1 MTNDHYFIDIKDQI
15 IDNNTI
21 PSDYYSQFDVKR
33 GLRNKD
39 GSGVLAGLSRISSV
53 IGSQMVDYQKISV
66 DGDLQIRDI
75 SIFDLCKDL
84 DSNKFGY
91 ENIVFLL
98 LVGRLPEASE
108 LTAFSDVMSQNRLV
122 PTEIIDNV
130 IKGLPSNNM
139 MNKLQS
145 VVAALYGFD
154 VDPDNLDP
162 YLNFCKAVNIIAKMP
177 MAISYSYLSSY
188 VDNPTFVKPESGM
201 SHAESFLYMLRQGQA
216 PTDLERDI
224 FDLSL
229 VLHAEHGGG
238 NNSTFTNYV
247 VSSSG
252 TDIYSSIAASIAS
265 LKGPLHGSA
274 NKKVMDMMADIKEN
288 VSDWKNESECNDYLL
303 KILKKE
309 AHDRSGKIYGLG
321 HAVYTKSDP
330 RAIILKEKAKALAA
344 QKGREDE
351 LQLYLNIEKNGPD
364 LFNEFKGSDKVI
376 SPNVDFFSGFVYDC
390 LGIPAEIYTAMFA
403 CARAAGW
410 SAHRIEEI
418 LSGKRIIR
426 PGYKFVE

>member
-1 MTNDHYFIDIKDQI
+1 CKGAQNHMTNDHYFIDIKEQI

-21 PSDYYSQFDVKR
+21 PSNYYSQFDVKR

-84 DSNKFGY
+84 ETNKFGY

-98 LVGRLPEASE
+98 LVGRLPESSE

-177 MAISYSYLSSY
+177 MAISYSYL
-188 VDNPTFVKPESGM
+188 
-201 SHAESFLYMLRQGQA
+201 
-216 PTDLERDI
+216 
-224 FDLSL
+224 
-229 VLHAEHGGG
+229 
-238 NNSTFTNYV
+238 
-247 VSSSG
+247 
-252 TDIYSSIAASIAS
+252 
-265 LKGPLHGSA
+265 
-274 NKKVMDMMADIKEN
+274 
-288 VSDWKNESECNDYLL
+288 
-303 KILKKE
+303 
-309 AHDRSGKIYGLG
+309 
-321 HAVYTKSDP
+321 
-330 RAIILKEKAKALAA
+330 
-344 QKGREDE
+344 
-351 LQLYLNIEKNGPD
+351 
-364 LFNEFKGSDKVI
+364 
-376 SPNVDFFSGFVYDC
+376 
-390 LGIPAEIYTAMFA
+390 
-403 CARAAGW
+403 
-410 SAHRIEEI
+410 
-418 LSGKRIIR
+418 
-426 PGYKFVE
+426 